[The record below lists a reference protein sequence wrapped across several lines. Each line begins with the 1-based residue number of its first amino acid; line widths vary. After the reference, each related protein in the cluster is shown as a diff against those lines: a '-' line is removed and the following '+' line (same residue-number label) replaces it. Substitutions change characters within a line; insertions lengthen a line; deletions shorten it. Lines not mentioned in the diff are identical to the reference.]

1 MTFRFNVRCS
11 LLLQVSSPRTP
22 RPQACAATGPRLPG
36 SPVDEPDSRTRSA
49 RRSCLTRDPQVAPAE
64 GADEPPGARHHEL
77 QTRGAGGVCHF
88 VLRFCN
94 SPPRPGRYLLAALG
108 VQRGAWRSGAV
119 HVTRKSP
126 AGTAGATRTP
136 STAAE
141 QRPLSVDE
149 RCAVDVGSTAF
160 ILAATMAVALMVPG
174 LALFYGGMVGSRSVL
189 NMIMMVFGAVA
200 VVGVLWTLFGFS
212 AVFGNSYG
220 GLGLL
225 GDVTE
230 YLGLGDV
237 VAGDEAAALPP
248 ALVAVFQA
256 LFAVITTALIAGAV
270 SDRVRFGPWLL
281 FTGLWAALVYF
292 PVAHW
297 VFAFDSADGSVQ
309 GGWIANTLGA
319 VDFAGGTAVHI
330 NAGVAALALV
340 LVVGKRTGWPRQA
353 RPNNLPLVALGAGI
367 LWFGWF
373 GFNGGSALAAGN
385 SASVVMLTTFNATCA
400 AILAW
405 LLVER
410 LRDGHAT
417 TLGGMSGAIAG
428 LVAITPACGA
438 VTPLGALAVGAIA
451 GAVCPLAI
459 TLKYRFGYDDALDVV
474 GVHLVGGVVGTLLV
488 GLFGSAEAPSGKAGL
503 FYGGGFGLL
512 GTQAVAVVAVVGYS
526 FLVSLL
532 IALVVKHTVGLRAS
546 KEGELA
552 GHDLTEH
559 AEVAYDL
566 EGGVHTPGSG
576 PTPEAVIAS
585 AERLVAGSVAA
596 PRTGSGTPG

>member
-1 MTFRFNVRCS
+1 M
-11 LLLQVSSPRTP
+11 
-22 RPQACAATGPRLPG
+22 
-36 SPVDEPDSRTRSA
+36 
-49 RRSCLTRDPQVAPAE
+49 
-64 GADEPPGARHHEL
+64 
-77 QTRGAGGVCHF
+77 
-88 VLRFCN
+88 
-94 SPPRPGRYLLAALG
+94 
-108 VQRGAWRSGAV
+108 
-119 HVTRKSP
+119 
-126 AGTAGATRTP
+126 
-136 STAAE
+136 
-141 QRPLSVDE
+141 
-149 RCAVDVGSTAF
+149 DVGSTAF
-160 ILAATMAVALMVPG
+160 ILAATMAVALMIPG
-174 LALFYGGMVGSRSVL
+174 LALFYGGMVGSTSIL

-212 AVFGNSYG
+212 AVFGDSYG

-225 GDVTE
+225 GNVTE
-230 YLGLGDV
+230 YLGLGSLV
-237 VAGDEAAALPP
+237 GGDETAALPP

-270 SDRVRFGPWLL
+270 SDRVRFGPWLV

-297 VFAFDSADGSVQ
+297 VFAFDSADGSVI
-309 GGWIANTLGA
+309 GGWIANKLGA

-340 LVVGKRTGWPRQA
+340 LVIGKRTGWPRQS
-353 RPNNLPLVALGAGI
+353 RPNNLPFVALGAGV

-385 SASVVMLTTFNATCA
+385 SASVVMLNTFNATCA

-438 VTPLGALAVGAIA
+438 VTPMGALAVGAIA
-451 GAVCPLAI
+451 GAICPLAI
-459 TLKYRFGYDDALDVV
+459 SLKYRFGYDDALDVV

-488 GLFGSAEAPSGKAGL
+488 GVFGSAAAPSGRDGL
-503 FYGGGFGLL
+503 LYGGGFELL
-512 GTQAVAVVAVVGYS
+512 GVQAVAVVAVLGYS
-526 FLVSLL
+526 FVVTFL
-532 IALVVKHTVGLRAS
+532 IVLALSRTIGLRAS
-546 KEGELA
+546 QEAEVNGLDLA
-552 GHDLTEH
+552 EH

-566 EGGVHTPGSG
+566 EGSPYTPGTA

-585 AERLVAGSVAA
+585 AERLVATSA
-596 PRTGSGTPG
+596 SKEPGPTS

>member
-1 MTFRFNVRCS
+1 M
-11 LLLQVSSPRTP
+11 
-22 RPQACAATGPRLPG
+22 
-36 SPVDEPDSRTRSA
+36 
-49 RRSCLTRDPQVAPAE
+49 
-64 GADEPPGARHHEL
+64 
-77 QTRGAGGVCHF
+77 
-88 VLRFCN
+88 
-94 SPPRPGRYLLAALG
+94 
-108 VQRGAWRSGAV
+108 
-119 HVTRKSP
+119 
-126 AGTAGATRTP
+126 
-136 STAAE
+136 
-141 QRPLSVDE
+141 
-149 RCAVDVGSTAF
+149 DVGSTAF

-174 LALFYGGMVGSRSVL
+174 LALFYGGMVGSRSIL

-212 AVFGNSYG
+212 AVFGDSYG

-225 GDVTE
+225 GNVTD
-230 YLGLGDV
+230 YLGLGSL
-237 VAGDEAAALPP
+237 VAGDESAALPP

-270 SDRVRFGPWLL
+270 ADRVRFGPWLV

-297 VFAFDSADGSVQ
+297 VFAFDSADGSVL

-330 NAGVAALALV
+330 NAGIAALALV

-353 RPNNLPLVALGAGI
+353 RPNNLPFVALGAGT

-385 SASVVMLTTFNATCA
+385 SASVVMLNTFNATCA

-405 LLVER
+405 LLVEK

-428 LVAITPACGA
+428 LVAVTPACGA
-438 VTPLGALAVGAIA
+438 VTPMGALAVGAIA

-459 TLKYRFGYDDALDVV
+459 ALKYRFGYDDALDVV

-488 GLFGSAEAPSGKAGL
+488 GLFGSAEAPSGRAGL

-512 GTQAVAVVAVVGYS
+512 GTQAVAVIAVVGYS
-526 FLVSLL
+526 FVVTLL
-532 IALVVKHTVGLRAS
+532 IALALSRTIGLRAS
-546 KEGELA
+546 KEAEVDGLDVA
-552 GHDLTEH
+552 EH

-566 EGGVHTPGSG
+566 EGGPHTPGTA

-585 AERLVAGSVAA
+585 AERLVAGTAPVSAKEGGAA
-596 PRTGSGTPG
+596 G